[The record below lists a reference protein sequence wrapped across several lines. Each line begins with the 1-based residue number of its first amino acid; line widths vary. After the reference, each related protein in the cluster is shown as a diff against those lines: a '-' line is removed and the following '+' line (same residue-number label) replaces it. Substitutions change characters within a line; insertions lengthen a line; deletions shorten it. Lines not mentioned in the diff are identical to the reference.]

1 MFNHCDAHMIDLFRN
16 EKLAQAIDTT
26 FLTQHTLTP
35 GMLAVFGAVVLLI
48 VISLCL
54 SCGDSKDQLNKRK
67 EKRKNQIK
75 NGSDVTPNRNK
86 W

>member
-1 MFNHCDAHMIDLFRN
+1 MFNHCDTHMVELFKN

-35 GMLAVFGAVVLLI
+35 GMLAIFGAVVLVI
-48 VISLCL
+48 VLSLCL

-67 EKRKNQIK
+67 EKRNNKAK
-75 NGSDVTPNRNK
+75 NGSDVTTQRSR
-86 W
+86 